1 MDLFHVEFHDERIF
15 NREPES
21 KQMLD
26 PFNRA
31 WQKWQ
36 RVGCFSSGR
45 AKVNKH
51 CLYGPLE
58 SSDKN

>member
-1 MDLFHVEFHDERIF
+1 MFFNEVKPPCKNKKQTAVCYCSSMNAS

-26 PFNRA
+26 PLGRA

-36 RVGCFSSGR
+36 RI
-45 AKVNKH
+45 
-51 CLYGPLE
+51 
-58 SSDKN
+58 